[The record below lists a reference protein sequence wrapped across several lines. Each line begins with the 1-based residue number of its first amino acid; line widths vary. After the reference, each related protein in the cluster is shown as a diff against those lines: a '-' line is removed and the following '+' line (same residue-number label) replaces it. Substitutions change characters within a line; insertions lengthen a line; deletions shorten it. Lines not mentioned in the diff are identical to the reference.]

1 MRIVISDPKSGK
13 SFQSEVSKEQEAQI
27 VGKRIGEKLDGGIV
41 GAAGYQLEFT
51 GGSDSSGFPMRIDI
65 PGQRK
70 VSALITEGV
79 GFHTKRRG
87 ERRRKMVRGN
97 TFSSETMQ
105 VNAKVLTSGSQPL
118 DQIFVKAEGEKKE
131 KK

>member
-41 GAAGYQLEFT
+41 GAAGYQLELT
-51 GGSDSSGFPMRIDI
+51 GGSDGSGFPMRVDI

-79 GFHTKRRG
+79 GFHSKRKG
-87 ERRRKMVRGN
+87 ERRRRMTRGN
-97 TFSSETMQ
+97 TYSSEIIQ
-105 VNAKVLTSGSQPL
+105 VNAKVTTPGATPL

>member
-41 GAAGYQLEFT
+41 GAAGYQLELT
-51 GGSDSSGFPMRIDI
+51 GGSDGSGFPMRSDI

-70 VSALITEGV
+70 ISALITEGV
-79 GFHTKRRG
+79 GFHTKRSG

-97 TFSSETMQ
+97 TYSSDIMQ
-105 VNAKVLTSGSQPL
+105 VNAKVATPGATPL
-118 DQIFVKAEGEKKE
+118 DQIFVKAEGDKKE